1 MNERKEGRKKAR
13 KNERNCESN
22 CDRSFI
28 WIVFSHL
35 TELLY
40 IVYDIIFIKIDSHEP
55 IHCCCICKWCF
66 FSSRTHHNII
76 WCAIYAHIFYIN
88 SLFYVF
94 SLLTSHIKKVF
105 FSEYFSHTLCCC
117 YKDDSCKNYH
127 EPFDFNLRSNH
138 KSLLKQC
145 VHSRI
150 KILSI
155 NILILKPW
163 KEFFLCL
170 PSIANRA
177 HDYTLDN
184 IFYFLI
190 NWMELKLIS
199 SWIYFVTQCFYNFLP
214 SASIQGKQKLTRIS
228 LLLLFLSYCR
238 CYSRRI
244 KMICHF
250 LAVAHTKL
258 IFDLRWR
265 KKREIIFSNN
275 GVGLS
280 VCLFCYIG
288 CLDNCMA
295 AKVPNLRLP

>member
-145 VHSRI
+145 VH
-150 KILSI
+150 
-155 NILILKPW
+155 NT
-163 KEFFLCL
+163 
-170 PSIANRA
+170 IAA
-177 HDYTLDN
+177 SK
-184 IFYFLI
+184 FY
-190 NWMELKLIS
+190 
-199 SWIYFVTQCFYNFLP
+199 
-214 SASIQGKQKLTRIS
+214 R
-228 LLLLFLSYCR
+228 
-238 CYSRRI
+238 
-244 KMICHF
+244 
-250 LAVAHTKL
+250 
-258 IFDLRWR
+258 
-265 KKREIIFSNN
+265 
-275 GVGLS
+275 
-280 VCLFCYIG
+280 
-288 CLDNCMA
+288 
-295 AKVPNLRLP
+295 